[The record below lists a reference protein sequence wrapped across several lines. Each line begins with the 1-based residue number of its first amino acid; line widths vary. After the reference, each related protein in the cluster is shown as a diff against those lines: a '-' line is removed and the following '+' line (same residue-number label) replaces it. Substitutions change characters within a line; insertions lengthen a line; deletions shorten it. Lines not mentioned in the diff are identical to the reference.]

1 MVNIRKLTVF
11 PHFLYYLYYE
21 YMYLNKGT
29 YLYLLTQLWYRKYK
43 RTIIRIKLR
52 VERRKVS
59 TEQLTQG
66 EN

>member
-1 MVNIRKLTVF
+1 M
-11 PHFLYYLYYE
+11 
-21 YMYLNKGT
+21 
-29 YLYLLTQLWYRKYK
+29 LWYGKYK

-59 TEQLTQG
+59 TVQLTQG